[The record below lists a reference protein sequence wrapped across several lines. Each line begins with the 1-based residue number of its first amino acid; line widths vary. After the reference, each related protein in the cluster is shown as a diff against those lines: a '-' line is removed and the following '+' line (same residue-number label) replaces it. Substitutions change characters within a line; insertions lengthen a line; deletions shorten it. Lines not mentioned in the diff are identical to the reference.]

1 MFKDESGRLANVPS
15 MDTLR
20 KTLKERSCGTGD
32 ASRDGKACKKS
43 LMDQIGET
51 VRGRLAEAR
60 LSQSEDETRK
70 YILNEFAKT
79 GKPPSEKAIAAAMK
93 LPALES
99 ARLLVEKLH
108 KADILTK
115 EDGEIISAY
124 PFSAKA
130 TRHKVIF
137 QDGHE
142 VYALCATDALGIHF
156 MLGLDIAVRSRC
168 PDCENEMKIEV
179 KAGKVV
185 SCRPEGIVEFVSSR
199 EHCGCTAETFC
210 PFMNFFCSV
219 EHLEK
224 WREKNPAYGKGEMY
238 RLYQVLEHGKNIFG
252 AFLKEADCDTRR
264 QG

>member
-15 MDTLR
+15 VDTLR
-20 KTLKERSCGTGD
+20 KVLKEWTGD
-32 ASRDGKACKKS
+32 TSNKGNALMKS

-60 LSQSEDETRK
+60 LNQSEDETRK
-70 YILNEFAKT
+70 YILKEFAKT
-79 GKPPSEKAIAAAMK
+79 GKPPSGKAITEAMK
-93 LPALES
+93 LPDLES
-99 ARLLVEKLH
+99 ARRLIEKLH

-115 EDGEIISAY
+115 EGDEIVSAY

-156 MLGLDIAVRSRC
+156 MLREDITVLSRC
-168 PDCENEMKIEV
+168 PECENEIKIEM
-179 KAGKVV
+179 KDGKVA
-185 SCRPEGIVEFVSSR
+185 SCVPEGVVEFVSSR
-199 EHCGCTAETFC
+199 EHCGCTAKTFC
-210 PFMNFFCSV
+210 PFMNFFCSQ

-238 RLYQVLEHGKNIFG
+238 QLHQVLEHGKNIFG
-252 AFLKEADCDTRR
+252 DFLK
-264 QG
+264 